1 MRNEK
6 VLIRFKELNMMES
19 EVRDLT
25 DEALINQA
33 LKSGMTELQN
43 MVKKGRNVPMS
54 EFAKLLIWAKEQKQ
68 VLFAKELEKD
78 KREGYK
84 IIERTWCGVPVNE
97 FEIPSLGI
105 YKQNR

>member
-68 VLFAKELEKD
+68 ALFAKELEKD

-84 IIERTWCGVPVNE
+84 IIERTWCGVPINE

-105 YKQNR
+105 YKQNK